1 MLSILC
7 FTHSGF
13 VIQLLFEYKKGCET
27 LALINNLL
35 IVDDQAGVR
44 RFLSE
49 AFSEEGYSVETASCG
64 TEAVKKVSAKLPSLI
79 LLDVKMPGMSGLETL
94 EGLRQI
100 APDIPIVMMT
110 AYGELDIIAE
120 AKKRGVKC
128 YINKPFDLNEVRYLV
143 RGLLAEEDSKREKE
157 KDIG

>member
-1 MLSILC
+1 MALS
-7 FTHSGF
+7 
-13 VIQLLFEYKKGCET
+13 Y
-27 LALINNLL
+27 NLL

-49 AFSEEGYSVETASCG
+49 AFTAEGYNVETASSG
-64 TEAVKKVSAKLPSLI
+64 IEAIKKASAKLPSLI
-79 LLDVKMPGMSGLETL
+79 LLDVKMPVMSGLETL

-100 APDIPIVMMT
+100 DPDIPVVMMT

-143 RGLLAEEDSKREKE
+143 RGLLAEEDLKKE
-157 KDIG
+157 MKKDTG

>member
-1 MLSILC
+1 M
-7 FTHSGF
+7 
-13 VIQLLFEYKKGCET
+13 
-27 LALINNLL
+27 ALTYNLL

-49 AFSEEGYSVETASCG
+49 AFCEEGYNVEIASSG
-64 TEAVKKVSAKLPSLI
+64 TEAVKKAAARLPSLV

-100 APDIPIVMMT
+100 APDIPVVMMT

-143 RGLLAEEDSKREKE
+143 KGLLAEEDLKREMK
-157 KDIG
+157 KGIG

>member
-1 MLSILC
+1 MGL
-7 FTHSGF
+7 THD
-13 VIQLLFEYKKGCET
+13 
-27 LALINNLL
+27 LL

-44 RFLSE
+44 RFLYE
-49 AFSEEGYSVETASCG
+49 AFSEEGYNVETASSG
-64 TEAVKKVSAKLPSLI
+64 TEAVKKASAKLPSLI

-94 EGLRQI
+94 EELRQI
-100 APDIPIVMMT
+100 APDIPVVMMT

-143 RGLLAEEDSKREKE
+143 RGLLAEEELKQEMK
-157 KDIG
+157 KDIV

>member
-1 MLSILC
+1 MA
-7 FTHSGF
+7 FTHN
-13 VIQLLFEYKKGCET
+13 I
-27 LALINNLL
+27 L
-35 IVDDQAGVR
+35 IVDDQPGVR
-44 RFLSE
+44 KFLSE
-49 AFSEEGYSVETASCG
+49 AFTEEGYHVDTASNG
-64 TEAVKKVSAKLPSLI
+64 VEAVKKAGAKLPSLI

-100 APDIPIVMMT
+100 APDIPVVMMT

-128 YINKPFDLNEVRYLV
+128 YINKPFDLYEVRYLV
-143 RGLLAEEDSKREKE
+143 KGLLAEEDLKREME